1 MAGESVSRADASV
14 KKAMLVTTVGKVSQ
28 VPSPIQWG
36 GYKDTGSRNLRLRG
50 LEEEWKDLFL
60 GEREWGGSGGRVS
73 QKDPVHQG
81 SGTISI
87 CQ

>member
-60 GEREWGGSGGRVS
+60 GERVCGGRGGGSARRTPFTRVVE
-73 QKDPVHQG
+73 P
-81 SGTISI
+81 
-87 CQ
+87 

>member
-60 GEREWGGSGGRVS
+60 GEREWGGAGGGSARRTPFTRVVE
-73 QKDPVHQG
+73 P
-81 SGTISI
+81 
-87 CQ
+87 